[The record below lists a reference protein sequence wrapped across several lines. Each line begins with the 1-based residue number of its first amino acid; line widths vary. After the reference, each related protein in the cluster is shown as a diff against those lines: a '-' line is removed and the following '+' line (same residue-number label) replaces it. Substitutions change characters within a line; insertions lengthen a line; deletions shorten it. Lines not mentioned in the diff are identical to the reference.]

1 MNKKPEKPAGG
12 EPEKDE
18 SAKAAPEPKRLRPPG
33 KRFVVDRQLRPDR
46 KRGGYD
52 TK

>member
-1 MNKKPEKPAGG
+1 MNKKPPEKAGG
-12 EPEKDE
+12 KPEQDE
-18 SAKAAPEPKRLRPPG
+18 SAKAPEPKRLRPPG